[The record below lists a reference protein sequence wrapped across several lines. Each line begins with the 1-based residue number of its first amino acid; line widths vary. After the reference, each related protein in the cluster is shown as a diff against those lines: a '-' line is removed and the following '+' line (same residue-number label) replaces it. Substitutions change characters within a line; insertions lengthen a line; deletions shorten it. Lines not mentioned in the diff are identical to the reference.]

1 MIISTSER
9 SEISSFLAM
18 DVLRRANAA
27 EREGKDVIHME
38 VGQPAASAPSIVIDE
53 AQKWLAKGRLGY
65 TDALGLDDLRKRIA
79 AHYLEKY
86 AVDID
91 PHRVAVTT
99 GSSGGFNLAFLAAFD
114 VGDKIGLPSPG
125 YPAYRNI
132 LAALGLEVIEIETTA
147 EDRWTL
153 SERAL
158 REAHTQHGL
167 KGVLVA
173 SPANPSG
180 TMLTSDMLK
189 RVCITCK
196 ELDIRFISDEIY
208 HGLVF
213 EGEEETA
220 LRYSDEVIVVNSFS
234 KYFCMTGWR
243 VGWMILPENMV
254 RTVERIA
261 QNLFIS
267 APELSQRA
275 GVAAFDAMAE
285 FEVIKAGYAENR
297 AIIMAALKKMKLTD
311 YHPVDGAF
319 YFYVNVKDHTNDSL
333 QFSQK
338 MLDEIHLAATPGA
351 DFDPVRG
358 HQYLRFSFAGSADNM
373 SRAMERLGNWL

>member
-1 MIISTSER
+1 MIISTSDR

-27 EREGKDVIHME
+27 EREGEDVIHME
-38 VGQPAASAPSIVIDE
+38 VGQPAASAPSIVIEE

-79 AHYLEKY
+79 SHYHEKY
-86 AVDID
+86 AVEID
-91 PHRVAVTT
+91 PHRIAVTT

-132 LAALGLEVIEIETTA
+132 LAALGLEVVEIETTA

-158 REAHTQHGL
+158 REAHETHGL

-189 RVCITCK
+189 RVCETCK
-196 ELDIRFISDEIY
+196 ELSIRFISDEIY

-243 VGWMILPENMV
+243 VGWMILTENMV
-254 RTVERIA
+254 RTVERLA

-275 GVAAFDAMAE
+275 GIAAFDAMAE

-297 AIIMAALKKMKLTD
+297 RIISAALKAMGLTD

-319 YFYVNVKDHTNDSL
+319 YFYVNVKNHTNDSL

-338 MLDEIHLAATPGA
+338 MLDEIHVAATPGA

-358 HQYLRFSFAGSADNM
+358 HQYLRFSFAGEAANM
-373 SRAMERLGNWL
+373 QRAMERLGNWL

>member
-53 AQKWLAKGRLGY
+53 AQEWLAKGRLGY

-189 RVCITCK
+189 RVCNTCK
-196 ELDIRFISDEIY
+196 ELGIRFISDEIY

>member
-1 MIISTSER
+1 MIISTSDR

-27 EREGKDVIHME
+27 ERAGKDVIHME
-38 VGQPAASAPSIVIDE
+38 VGQPAASAPSIVIEE

-79 AHYLEKY
+79 AHYQEKY
-86 AVDID
+86 AVEID

-132 LAALGLEVIEIETTA
+132 LAALGLEVVEIETIA

-158 REAHTQHGL
+158 REAHETHGL

-189 RVCITCK
+189 RVCDTCK
-196 ELDIRFISDEIY
+196 ELSIRFISDEIY

-254 RTVERIA
+254 RTVERLA

-275 GVAAFDAMAE
+275 GIAAFDAMAE

-297 AIIMAALKKMKLTD
+297 AIIMAALKSLNLDD

-319 YFYVNVKDHTNDSL
+319 YFYVNVKNHTNDSL
-333 QFSQK
+333 LFSQK
-338 MLDEIHLAATPGA
+338 MLDEIHVAATPGA

-358 HQYLRFSFAGSADNM
+358 HQYLRFSFAGAAANM
-373 SRAMERLGNWL
+373 QRAMERLGNWL

>member
-180 TMLTSDMLK
+180 TMLTSDMLE
-189 RVCITCK
+189 RVCNTCK
-196 ELDIRFISDEIY
+196 ELGIRFISDEIY

>member
-1 MIISTSER
+1 
-9 SEISSFLAM
+9 M

-38 VGQPAASAPSIVIDE
+38 VGQPAASAPSSVIDE

-79 AHYLEKY
+79 QHYFEKY
-86 AVDID
+86 AVEID
-91 PHRVAVTT
+91 PHRIAVTT

-147 EDRWTL
+147 DDRWTL

-158 REAHTQHGL
+158 REAHERHGL

-189 RVCITCK
+189 RVCETCK
-196 ELDIRFISDEIY
+196 ELGIRFISDEIY

-213 EGEEETA
+213 EGKEETA

-254 RTVERIA
+254 RTVERLA

-275 GVAAFDAMAE
+275 GIAAFDAMAE
-285 FEVIKAGYAENR
+285 FEVIKSGYADNR
-297 AIIMAALKKMKLTD
+297 TIIMAALKKMELTD

-319 YFYVNVKDHTNDSL
+319 YFYVNVKNHTNDSL

-338 MLDEIHLAATPGA
+338 MLDEIHVAATPGA

-373 SRAMERLGNWL
+373 QRAMERLGNWL